1 MRKIFILLYLLLPAI
16 MLKAQNNGSL
26 IKGQV
31 LSHHDRNPLEGVSV
45 KLQNKTA
52 STITDSKGNFVL
64 AGIKETDT
72 LIVTHIGYNP
82 EKISVSTLQTPI
94 VILLVKSATQLEEV
108 IVNTGYQ
115 KLPKERSPGSFTQIS
130 NKLFNEQVG
139 TNLLNR
145 LKYISNGVSVFP
157 QNVGTSAKDQLIIRG
172 ISTLTFSIQKPLI
185 ILDNFEYQG
194 DLSNIN
200 PNDIEN
206 ITFLKDAAAGSIWGA
221 KAANGVIVLTTKKGR
236 YNQKTTV
243 EFSSN
248 VSVTDKP
255 DLFYQQSISS
265 ADLVAVETFLF
276 SKQFRFAD
284 TLSNQRL
291 PFSPVYEI
299 LFKRRSGLISA
310 ADSALQIN
318 ALKNHDIRNDFLKYL
333 YRKAISQ
340 QYAASV
346 RGGSGNISWLFSAG
360 FDNNVS
366 ELDATY
372 SRTNL
377 RFDNTYKVSNQVE
390 VSSAVFYTN
399 SKSGSGKPAY
409 GAIGTAPIY
418 TKLADENGYT
428 LPLYTYYRQGYIDT
442 VGAGKLLDWRY
453 YPLTNYRHEKSNG
466 NIENINAAFGI
477 SYKPFTALNIDVKYR
492 YEKEYSGVETMYDRQ
507 SYYTR
512 NLINSFSQ
520 LNRNTGEVTYKVP
533 RGDIFDETNT
543 VTTAQNLR
551 AQAGYNNT
559 WQKHAAS
566 ILAGSDLSEA
576 VREFRVRRTYGYNTE
591 ILTFSNVDYTTFYP
605 LFITGSD
612 FISNPARFG
621 KINNRFVSF
630 FGNAA
635 YTYNDKYTVS
645 GSMRRDAS
653 NIFGVATNDKWK
665 PLWSTGFS
673 WNIDRE
679 SFYNIKW
686 LPNLKLRVTYGH
698 QGNIDPSKV
707 SATTIGY
714 GGTTFYNAPYSS
726 IANYVNPE
734 LRWEQVAMLN
744 TGIDFALRNKR
755 ITGSIEWYYKQVTD
769 MYGPSPIDATTGLN
783 ASAITKNIGSLQG
796 NGIDVQIN
804 TVNINKAIR
813 WTTDFIFNTYKDK
826 ITKYYD
832 PSTLKPSGLVGNGG
846 GMEGYPSFYLSVYRW
861 AGLDPSN
868 GDPMGYINGQLSKN
882 WAAMTG
888 EGSTLEDVK
897 FVGPRLPTI
906 FGSIGNAISWKN
918 ITVSARISYRLHYYF
933 LRPSIEY
940 GNLINQLRGHADYAH
955 RWQKPGDESFT
966 NVPSFN
972 YPANS
977 ARDNFYQYSEALVT
991 KGDHIRFQYINLSYS
1006 VDRNII
1012 KRLPFAGMQLFFVV
1026 NNPGMIWK
1034 ANKYG
1039 IDPDFG
1045 TIPPAK
1051 TSSFGFRTNF

>member
-1 MRKIFILLYLLLPAI
+1 MRKVIILLYLLLPAT
-16 MLKAQNNGSL
+16 MLKAQNNVSV

-31 LSHHDRNPLEGVSV
+31 LSHDDKNPLDGVSV
-45 KLQNKTA
+45 KLQNKKA
-52 STITDSKGNFVL
+52 STITDNKGNFVL
-64 AGIKETDT
+64 TGITETDT
-72 LIVTHIGYNP
+72 LIITHVGYHLQ
-82 EKISVSTLQTPI
+82 KISVHTVQTPL
-94 VILLVKSATQLEEV
+94 VILLVKSATQLDEV

-115 KLPKERSPGSFTQIS
+115 KLPKERATGSFTQIG
-130 NKLFNEQVG
+130 NKLYNEQVG
-139 TNLLNR
+139 TNVIDR
-145 LKYISNGVSVFP
+145 LKYISNGVTVFP
-157 QNVGTSAKDQLIIRG
+157 QNVGGLAKDQLIIRG
-172 ISTLTFSIQKPLI
+172 ISTLTMAIQKPLI

-200 PNDIEN
+200 PNDIDN

-265 ADLVAVETFLF
+265 ADLIDVETFLF

-318 ALKNHDIRNDFLKYL
+318 ALKNQDIRNDFLKYM

-360 FDNNVS
+360 FDNNIS

-372 SRTNL
+372 NRTNL
-377 RFDNTYKVSNQVE
+377 RFDNTYKVSNKIE
-390 VSSAVFYTN
+390 VSSSVFYTN
-399 SKSGSGKPAY
+399 SKTVSGKPAY
-409 GAIGTAPIY
+409 GSIGTAPIY
-418 TKLADENGYT
+418 TKLADENGYA

-442 VGAGKLLDWRY
+442 LGAGKLLDWRY
-453 YPLTNYRHEKSNG
+453 YPLTNYRHERSNG
-466 NIENINAAFGI
+466 NTENINGAFGI
-477 SYKPFTALNIDVKYR
+477 SYKPFAALSIDLKYR
-492 YEKEYSGVETMYDRQ
+492 YEQQYSGLQTLYDQQ

-512 NLINSFSQ
+512 NIINRFSQ

-533 RGDIFDETNT
+533 RGDIFDETNA
-543 VTTAQNLR
+543 VTTAQNVRGQVGLHKKWKEHEL
-551 AQAGYNNT
+551 N
-559 WQKHAAS
+559 
-566 ILAGSDLSEA
+566 IIAGSEISEA
-576 VREFRVRRTYGYNTE
+576 IRKFSVRRTYGYNAE
-591 ILTFSNVDYTTFYP
+591 ILTYSNVDYTTFYP
-605 LFITGSD
+605 LFIAGSD
-612 FISNPARFG
+612 FIGNSARFG
-621 KINNRFVSF
+621 KTNNRFVSF

-673 WNIDRE
+673 WNIHRE
-679 SFYNIKW
+679 SFYNLQW
-686 LPNLKLRVTYGH
+686 LPDLKLRVTYGH
-698 QGNIDPSKV
+698 QGNLDPSKV
-707 SATTIGY
+707 SATTISY

-726 IANYVNPE
+726 ISNYVNPE

-783 ASAITKNIGSLQG
+783 GSTIIKNIGSLKG
-796 NGIDVQIN
+796 NGIDIQIN
-804 TVNINKAIR
+804 TVNIDKAFR
-813 WTTDFIFNTYKDK
+813 WTTDFIFNSYNDK
-826 ITKYYD
+826 ITRYYD
-832 PSTLKPSGLVGNGG
+832 PSMLKPSGLVGNGG
-846 GMEGYPSFYLSVYRW
+846 GIEGYPSFYLSVYRW
-861 AGLDPSN
+861 AGLDASN
-868 GDPMGYINGQLSKN
+868 GDPMGYLNGQVSKN
-882 WAAMTG
+882 WAAITG
-888 EGSTLEDVK
+888 TGSTMEDVK

-906 FGSIGNAISWKN
+906 FGSIGNSISWKN
-918 ITVSARISYRLHYYF
+918 IAVSARISYRLHYYF

-940 GNLINQLRGHADYAH
+940 GNLINQLRGHADYAD
-955 RWQKPGDESFT
+955 RWQKPGDEQFTNIPSFT
-966 NVPSFN
+966 

-977 ARDNFYQYSEALVT
+977 ARNTFYQYSEALVT
-991 KGDHIRFQYINLSYS
+991 KGDHIRLQYINVSYS
-1006 VDRNII
+1006 VDRNTV
-1012 KRLPFAGMQLFFVV
+1012 KRLPFANIQLFVVV
-1026 NNPGMIWK
+1026 NNPGIIWK

-1039 IDPDFG
+1039 IDPDFSI
-1045 TIPPAK
+1045 IPPAK
-1051 TSSFGFRTNF
+1051 TYSFGLRTNF